1 MSLLVFGLGAALLV
15 ISLSLST
22 PRGALDTELD
32 DVTVTPPRTVPKRK
46 PPPPPEA
53 AEDKRCWRTFGGDPQ
68 RSLARTNASLGLPRQ
83 KPEWT
88 RGLRSYIEFPPTYCE
103 GDLYVNTFEG
113 ATYSIEAATG
123 KVNWRR
129 RVGGTLPSSPA
140 IDGPNVIVA
149 SQSGTVTALDR
160 RKGRVVWQVST
171 SGKVE
176 SSPVV
181 VDGLVYFGSHD
192 GRLFAVSAKNGRVR
206 WAYDTGGRIN
216 ASPSVFGG
224 RVCFGNYAGAIVC
237 LDKDT
242 GRELWTTYSR
252 RDAFRYDSFYA
263 SASTDGERLYSV
275 ARSGRVV
282 AVDASDGDIV
292 WTARVG
298 GLGYTTPAVA
308 EGRVFVGGFDGRL
321 RALRAWNGN
330 ELWSR
335 WVGGRILG
343 APVVIG
349 DHVFFS
355 TLEKDTYALRVTDGK
370 IVWRLPMGRYSPGIA
385 TERTYFFSLNGR
397 LIAFRGREIPTTRQA
412 SNAAGAGGATD
423 ANAARLT
430 RPNSTRRA
438 APGTS

>member
-1 MSLLVFGLGAALLV
+1 MPRAFRWILAAASLLVIGLGAVLLAIGLTQGV
-15 ISLSLST
+15 

-32 DVTVTPPRTVPKRK
+32 DITVSTPRKLPKPVK
-46 PPPPPEA
+46 PKEPEPA
-53 AEDKRCWRTFGGDPQ
+53 ADKRCWRTFGGDPQ
-68 RSLARTNASLGLPRQ
+68 RSLARESASLGLPER
-83 KPEWT
+83 KPVWT

-123 KVNWRR
+123 KVHWRR

-160 RKGRVVWQVST
+160 RKGRVVWQVRT

-176 SSPVV
+176 SSPVA
-181 VDGLVYFGSHD
+181 VDGVVYFGSHD
-192 GRLFAVSAKNGRVR
+192 GRLFAVSAKNGNVR
-206 WAYDTGGRIN
+206 WAYDTGARIN

-224 RVCFGNYAGAIVC
+224 RVCAGTYAGSILC

-282 AVDASDGDIV
+282 ALNASNGDVV
-292 WTARVG
+292 WTGRVG

-308 EGRVFVGGFDGRL
+308 GGRVFVGGFDGRL
-321 RALRAWNGN
+321 RALRARNGS

-355 TLEKDTYALRVTDGK
+355 TLEKKTYGLRVSDGK

-397 LIAFRGREIPTTRQA
+397 LIAFRGR
-412 SNAAGAGGATD
+412 D
-423 ANAARLT
+423 A
-430 RPNSTRRA
+430 PEVRRA
-438 APGTS
+438 S